1 MKYLSDKKVMDNGV
15 GECVSKSVMMP
26 MSLLLFNMLATC
38 SSGDATGKDTI
49 SLASSLRPRPG
60 LQSM

>member
-1 MKYLSDKKVMDNGV
+1 
-15 GECVSKSVMMP
+15 VMMP

-49 SLASSLRPRPG
+49 SVAFSLRPRPG
-60 LQSM
+60 LLILPTNSGHETK